1 MPVPHTTT
9 AIESVVIAFFLLVAS
24 ACIPLILYISQQ
36 ETQEH
41 KERVEELAAA
51 AAGRVAEA
59 AIRIR
64 RQLEGRTDND
74 VRGRGVNC
82 RLDFSMSEQDNALNL
97 IISYQ
102 HPYLK
107 TGSLNKSFD

>member
-1 MPVPHTTT
+1 
-9 AIESVVIAFFLLVAS
+9 
-24 ACIPLILYISQQ
+24 LYISPQ

-41 KERVEELAAA
+41 KVRVEELAAA

-74 VRGRGVNC
+74 ATRKRR
-82 RLDFSMSEQDNALNL
+82 RLSSRFQHERARPCIETDYFSPTPVLN
-97 IISYQ
+97 
-102 HPYLK
+102 
-107 TGSLNKSFD
+107 NKQFEEIF